1 MTKKRIRQTISS
13 NNDIA
18 QKRFDR
24 YYNVLYQYNN
34 AVEKGFYIEAITLME
49 SLLSDRLESLL
60 NQLGST
66 SEYSFLPLGNLLS
79 ALKKYRTLSEF
90 EEIINKLDDWR
101 KSRNHAIHEM
111 AKISDS
117 RSFQDDYSV
126 LKGFALEGYELF
138 KQLNTKIMQFRAPA
152 LKRRIAS
159 TISKEQFERE
169 YHDYST
175 FLNQNGY
182 LVDEF
187 EILIPVRW
195 FRNEMQP
202 TKSYLEGNR
211 VYVNNKYLKTGDI
224 SAWLIHELGH
234 LYFYQ
239 KRGRVLDKQYPNN
252 LEERFAFGLQ
262 FLYCTT
268 KKVPKDELLNG
279 ICSCYPS
286 QEAQKYRRVFEKLWD
301 AVNYKYIQKLIEN
314 NGRSRKSLKSR
325 RH

>member
-1 MTKKRIRQTISS
+1 MNKRGIRQTIVS

-18 QKRFDR
+18 QRRYDR
-24 YYNVLYQYNN
+24 YYNVISQYNRAISN
-34 AVEKGFYIEAITLME
+34 EFYIEAITLME

-79 ALKKYRTLSEF
+79 AFKKYRTLSEF
-90 EEIINKLDDWR
+90 EGIINKLDDWR
-101 KSRNHAIHEM
+101 KNRNHAIHEM

-117 RSFQDDYSV
+117 RSFQDDYSL
-126 LKGFALEGYELF
+126 LKDIALEGYEIF
-138 KQLNTKIMQFRAPA
+138 KQLNTKIMHFRAPA
-152 LKRRIAS
+152 LKRKIAR
-159 TISKEQFERE
+159 TINKELFERE
-169 YHDYST
+169 YHDYYI

-187 EILIPVRW
+187 EIWIPVRW

-202 TKSYLEGNR
+202 TKAYLEGNR
-211 VYVNNKYLKTGDI
+211 VFVNNKYLKTGDVY
-224 SAWLIHELGH
+224 AWLIHELGH

-239 KRGRVLDKQYPNN
+239 KRGRVLDKEYPNN

-262 FLYCTT
+262 FLYCKT

-286 QEAQKYRRVFEKLWD
+286 QEAKEYKKVFEKLWD
-301 AVNYKYIQKLIEN
+301 VVNYKYIQKLIEN
-314 NGRSRKSLKSR
+314 KGRSRKSLKSR

>member
-239 KRGRVLDKQYPNN
+239 KRGRVLDKEYPNN

-262 FLYCTT
+262 FLYCKT